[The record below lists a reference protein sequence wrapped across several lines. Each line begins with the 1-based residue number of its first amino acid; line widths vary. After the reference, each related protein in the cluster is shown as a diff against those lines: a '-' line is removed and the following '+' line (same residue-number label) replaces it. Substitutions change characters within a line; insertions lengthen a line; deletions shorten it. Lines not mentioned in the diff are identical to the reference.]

1 MMSRAVIY
9 IVLAFLAQALLGF
22 ASGAL
27 AVDGTVELKV
37 SLRAKTSISGSR
49 IYLSDLAQCSGDLA
63 RCKEISG
70 IDIGQSPSPGRSA
83 FYHKSNIEEILA
95 KEWPGV
101 KVLIDGND
109 SVRAEATAVEISQED
124 LRQRFEDKLSKG
136 LSTRDDVRVR
146 VIRFQPIGQVLVR
159 PSQSKIEFPETN
171 HFPFNDRNWLLKNLV
186 GNRPV
191 QFKVSNQM
199 DADDKLTFSANAV
212 IALEMRLPVL
222 KQAVSAGEAL
232 TEDNISDG
240 WVQMRRGY
248 QDLAFS
254 RTQLL
259 ARKARQALSSG
270 EPIPVRFLD
279 SPMTISRN
287 QTLKMLIRSGGIEI
301 STRAISQQAGV
312 RGQTI
317 DVLNASTKK
326 KVRAKIIDNQ
336 TVEAVSF

>member
-9 IVLAFLAQALLGF
+9 VVLAFLAQALLGF
-22 ASGAL
+22 ASGAS
-27 AVDGTVELKV
+27 AVDGTVGLKV

-63 RCKEISG
+63 RCREIGG
-70 IDIGQSPSPGRSA
+70 IDIGQSPNPGRSA
-83 FYHKSNIEEILA
+83 FYHKSNIEEILV

-101 KVLIDGND
+101 KFLIDGND

-124 LRQRFEDKLSKG
+124 LRQKFEDKLLKA
-136 LSTRDDVRVR
+136 LSTRDDIRVR
-146 VIRFQPIGQVLVR
+146 VLRFQPIGQILVR

-171 HFPFNDRNWLLKNLV
+171 YFPFNDSNWLLRNLV

-191 QFKVSNQM
+191 QFRVSNQM
-199 DADDKLTFSANAV
+199 DADDKLIFSANAV
-212 IALEMRLPVL
+212 IGLEMRLPVL

-232 TEDNISDG
+232 TEDNIGDG

-254 RTQLL
+254 RSQILT
-259 ARKARQALSSG
+259 RKTRQSLSSG
-270 EPIPVRFLD
+270 EPIPLRFLD
-279 SPMTISRN
+279 SPLTISRN
-287 QTLKMLIRSGGIEI
+287 QMLKMVIRSGGIEI
-301 STRAISQQAGV
+301 STRVISQQPGA

-317 DVLNASTKK
+317 DVINASTKK
-326 KVRAKIIDNQ
+326 KVRAKIIDDH

>member
-27 AVDGTVELKV
+27 AVDSTVELKV

-63 RCKEISG
+63 RCKEVSG

-109 SVRAEATAVEISQED
+109 SVRAEAAAVEISHED
-124 LRQRFEDKLSKG
+124 LRQRFEDKLLKA
-136 LSTRDDVRVR
+136 LATRDDVRVR
-146 VIRFQPIGQVLVR
+146 VLRFQPIGQVLVR

-171 HFPFNDRNWLLKNLV
+171 HFPFNDRNWLLRNLV

-191 QFKVSNQM
+191 QFRVSNQM
-199 DADDKLTFSANAV
+199 DTDDKFTFSANAV
-212 IALEMRLPVL
+212 IAIEMRLPVL
-222 KQAVSAGEAL
+222 KQPVSAGEAL
-232 TEDNISDG
+232 TEDNIGDG

-254 RTQLL
+254 RGQLL
-259 ARKARQALSSG
+259 TRKARQALSSG

-279 SPMTISRN
+279 SPMTILRN
-287 QTLKMLIRSGGIEI
+287 QALKMVIRSGGIEI
-301 STRAISQQAGV
+301 STRAISQQAGAK
-312 RGQTI
+312 GQTI
-317 DVLNASTKK
+317 DVVNASTKK
-326 KVRAKIIDNQ
+326 KIRAKIIDDQ

>member
-9 IVLAFLAQALLGF
+9 IVLGCLAQALLGS

-27 AVDGTVELKV
+27 AVDSTVGLQV
-37 SLRAKTSISGSR
+37 SLKAKTSISGSR
-49 IYLSDLAQCSGDLA
+49 IYLSDLAKCSGDLV

-70 IDIGQSPSPGRSA
+70 IDVGQSPSPGRSA

-109 SVRAEATAVEISQED
+109 SVRAEATAVEISHED
-124 LRQRFEDKLSKG
+124 LRQRFEDKLVKA
-136 LSTRDDVRVR
+136 LSARDDIRVR
-146 VIRFQPIGQVLVR
+146 VVRFQPIGQVLVR

-171 HFPFNDRNWLLKNLV
+171 HFPFNDRNWLLRNLV

-191 QFKVSNQM
+191 QFRVSNQI
-199 DADDKLTFSANAV
+199 DADDKLTFSANVV
-212 IALEMRLPVL
+212 IGLEMRLPVL
-222 KQAVSAGEAL
+222 KQAVSAGETL
-232 TEDNISDG
+232 TEDKIGDG

-254 RTQLL
+254 RGQLL
-259 ARKARQALSSG
+259 TRKARQALSSG
-270 EPIPVRFLD
+270 EPIPVRFLEG
-279 SPMTISRN
+279 PLTISRN
-287 QTLKMLIRSGGIEI
+287 QTLKMVIRSGGIEI
-301 STRAISQQAGV
+301 STRAISQQAGS

-317 DVLNASTKK
+317 DVVNASTKK
-326 KVRAKIIDNQ
+326 KVRAKIIDDQ